1 MLILNPNG
9 WSGSLLLRRECCSFS
24 NGEYVKAGLQELEQ
38 WCLKASDQVS
48 TKGNQCMISNTEK
61 KENYSN
67 ILLFISQFAGSSWDE
82 LRHIRQAV
90 GFLVNLLQNRKGLSL
105 FLGLSS
111 RMVNLIWT
119 NQWIVLIIYACRF
132 RIKRLKNLR
141 MRSQMNSAQ

>member
-48 TKGNQCMISNTEK
+48 TKGNQCMISNAEK

-90 GFLVNLLQNRKGLSL
+90 GFLVHLLENRKGLSL

-119 NQWIVLIIYACRF
+119 NQWIVLIIYACRS